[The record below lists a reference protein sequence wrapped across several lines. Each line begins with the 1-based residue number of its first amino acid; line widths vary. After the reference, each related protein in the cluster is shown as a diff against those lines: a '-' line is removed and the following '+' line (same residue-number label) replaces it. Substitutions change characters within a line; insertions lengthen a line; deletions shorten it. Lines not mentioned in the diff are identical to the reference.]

1 LCGGFVQFTVRFCLL
16 RCAVASAG
24 NDRNMSRAFPR
35 VLAHRGASDAVAEH
49 TLSAYLRAIDD
60 GADGLECD
68 VRLTADG
75 HLVCVH
81 DRRVERTSSGTGLVS
96 TLELS
101 DLDQLDWVSWKHQW
115 SDLDDEAPDVTDTG
129 VLTLARLLDVVQAA
143 KRPIELA
150 IETKHPTRYAGLVE
164 RRLVELLHQYGFT
177 EPADKPVDHRVR
189 VMSFARVSLW
199 RIRELAPAVPTVLL
213 TERMVRRIRTGQLP
227 LGVGALGA
235 HINLVRKDP
244 DLVARFHAGG
254 HEVYVFTVNS
264 PAEVQL
270 CADLR
275 VDAIITDRPKAVRG
289 QLAA

>member
-1 LCGGFVQFTVRFCLL
+1 MACFRSLRRCFVP
-16 RCAVASAG
+16 AG
-24 NDRNMSRAFPR
+24 NDRNMARPFPR

-49 TLSAYLRAIDD
+49 TLSAYLRALDD

-81 DRRVERTSSGTGLVS
+81 DRRVERTSSGAGLVS

-115 SDLDDEAPDVTDTG
+115 SDLDDEAPDVTETG
-129 VLTLARLLDVVQAA
+129 VLTLSRLLDVVRAA
-143 KRPIELA
+143 ERPIELA

-164 RRLVELLHQYGFT
+164 RRLVELLERYGFT
-177 EPADKPVDHRVR
+177 EPADHRVR
-189 VMSFARVSLW
+189 VMSFARVSLR

-213 TERMVRRIRTGQLP
+213 TERMSRRIRTGQLP
-227 LGVGALGA
+227 WGVGTLGA
-235 HINLVRKDP
+235 RIDLVRKDP
-244 DLVARFHAGG
+244 ELVMRFRAAG
-254 HEVYVFTVNS
+254 HEVYVFTVNT
-264 PAEVQL
+264 PADVRL
-270 CADLR
+270 CAELS
-275 VDAIITDRPKAVRG
+275 VDAIITDRPRAVRG